1 VENYKIELPNFYHQ
15 PNKAQRKGIIKN
27 HTVSKPTKKK
37 KKRVRERRILSS
49 EKKRKNMKEKDTIVI
64 TPPEKVRL

>member
-37 KKRVRERRILSS
+37 KKKGVRGAYWARRRRERI
-49 EKKRKNMKEKDTIVI
+49 
-64 TPPEKVRL
+64 